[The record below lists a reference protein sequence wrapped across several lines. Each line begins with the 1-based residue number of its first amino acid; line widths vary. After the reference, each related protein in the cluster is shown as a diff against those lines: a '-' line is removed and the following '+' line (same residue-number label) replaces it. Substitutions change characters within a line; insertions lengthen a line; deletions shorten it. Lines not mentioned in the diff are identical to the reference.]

1 MVAPYTVDGDRFRA
15 DKARLWS
22 EGRLSTDGT
31 FDLHPDGQHFAVVKA
46 PEASDAKQDHV
57 VLILNF
63 FDYLRRIAPVQES
76 R

>member
-1 MVAPYTVDGDRFRA
+1 MVTPYTVDGDRFRA

-22 EGRLSTDGT
+22 EGRLSIDGS
-31 FDLHPDGQHFAVVKA
+31 FDLHPDGQRFAVVKA
-46 PEASDAKQDHV
+46 PETADTQGHV

-63 FDYLRRIAPVQES
+63 FDYLRRIAPPQES